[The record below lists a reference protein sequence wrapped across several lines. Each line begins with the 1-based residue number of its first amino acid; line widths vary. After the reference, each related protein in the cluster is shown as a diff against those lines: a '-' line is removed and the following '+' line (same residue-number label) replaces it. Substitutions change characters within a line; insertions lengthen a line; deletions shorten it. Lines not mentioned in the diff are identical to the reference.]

1 MAEEYSIGEVKGFQV
16 VSTDGKYYSRV
27 FPSLAEAKTH
37 EAELLKT
44 PKKETTVTKLI
55 EAPKEKVKKDGR
67 K

>member
-16 VSTDGKYYSRV
+16 VSADGKYYSRV
-27 FPSLAEAKTH
+27 FPSLNEAKAH
-37 EAELLKT
+37 EVELLKT
-44 PKKETTVTKLI
+44 PKIEKTVTKLV

>member
-16 VSTDGKYYSRV
+16 VSADGKYYSRV
-27 FPSLAEAKTH
+27 FPSLNEAKAH

-44 PKKETTVTKLI
+44 PKIETTVTKLVNP
-55 EAPKEKVKKDGR
+55 PKEKSKDGR

>member
-16 VSTDGKYYSRV
+16 VSVSGAYYSRV
-27 FPSLAEAKTH
+27 FATITEAKAH

-44 PKKETTVTKLI
+44 PKIETTVTKLV
-55 EAPKEKVKKDGR
+55 EVPKEKVKKDGR